1 MTARRILVAVF
12 ILAFC
17 LLTAQLFAE
26 DTKFDINDGM
36 REILKDQVG
45 KRVSIRLDAGED
57 LEGTVLK
64 VGDQLVQISKLSRR
78 DFYDAL
84 VRIDR
89 INAIIIK
96 VREK

>member
-26 DTKFDINDGM
+26 DTKFDINAGI